1 MEFPLRVRVSGYFD
15 RCGGHESPIYI
26 IRYINYIILG
36 IIHYNK

>member
-15 RCGGHESPIYI
+15 RCGGMRALYI